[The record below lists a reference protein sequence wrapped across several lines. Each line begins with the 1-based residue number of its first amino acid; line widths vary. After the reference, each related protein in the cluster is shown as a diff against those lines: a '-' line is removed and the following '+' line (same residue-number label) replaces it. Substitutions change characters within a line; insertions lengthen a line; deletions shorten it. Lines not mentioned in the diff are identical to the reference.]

1 MPAGRLPT
9 SAPEAS
15 TGASEGASLG
25 ASLAAWIRLVPRP
38 SRVALA
44 LTLVWALEVFLVQ
57 ELTLVPGHRQS
68 LASAGVYRVVR
79 MLFDLLVCGA
89 LVCALPR
96 RLLGILFLLNPV
108 FYVVVIL
115 YHDYYQ
121 QPLSVHAILE
131 TSGEGVQVSGAVGG
145 LLEAWHGLFIVLLLV
160 KLALLVRGGSRVM
173 WAERKR
179 PTGMLVA
186 AYGLLIVIANP
197 VLQPLSK
204 IGTWESVG
212 GLGALYGYSLT
223 WLAELAYLDVDGLRE
238 RALKRGVEAMPAD
251 VDRLLEEE
259 ASFPVAEKVV
269 FLQVESLDLAVIDLR
284 IDGREVSPNLNR
296 LWRQSLRYAVQ
307 APKGTGSS
315 DADFRALMG
324 KPPSRDVPTYKIPG
338 YPYEGS
344 FVERLKGR
352 GFQAW
357 ALHGVTGEFFNRRP
371 AYEKMPFDAL
381 VFREELI
388 EERVSATE
396 AWAIDDAELLGEA
409 ATRVGE
415 AEGRVFALVITATSH
430 IPFPLAPAERVF
442 FPSDASPDF
451 AYFDSIHYVDGV
463 IGRFVEELPAG
474 TTVVIYG
481 DHISKIENPAV
492 GYEQR
497 LRDGEGCVPF
507 LILET
512 GADISALQRTGDELA
527 LSCELTSLHA
537 FRFVQGRVEAA
548 FAEEPPTVERA
559 GSGGGEDGALS
570 AQGRY

>member
-1 MPAGRLPT
+1 MPAGRLPN
-9 SAPEAS
+9 SAP
-15 TGASEGASLG
+15 GASIGASLG
-25 ASLAAWIRLVPRP
+25 AWLRALPRP

-44 LTLVWALEVFLVQ
+44 LTLVWAIEVFLVQ

-96 RLLGILFLLNPV
+96 GLLGLLFLLNPV

-131 TSGEGVQVSGAVGG
+131 TSGEGVQVSGAVSG
-145 LLEAWHGLFIVLLLV
+145 LIEAWHGLFIALLVV
-160 KLALLVRGGSRVM
+160 KLALLVRGGQRSA
-173 WAERKR
+173 WSERKR
-179 PTGMLVA
+179 PAGMIVA
-186 AYGLLIVIANP
+186 AYWLLVAIANP

-238 RALKRGVEAMPAD
+238 RALKRGSEAMPAE
-251 VDRLLEEE
+251 VDRLLVEE
-259 ASFPVAEKVV
+259 ASFPVSERVV
-269 FLQVESLDLAVIDLR
+269 FLQVESLDLAVIDFR

-344 FVERLKGR
+344 FVERLKGL
-352 GFQAW
+352 GFEAW

-381 VFREELI
+381 VFREELLA
-388 EERVSATE
+388 ERVSTTE
-396 AWAIDDAELLGEA
+396 AWAIDDGELLGTT
-409 ATRVGE
+409 ATRVAE

-430 IPFPLAPAERVF
+430 IPFPLAPAQRVF
-442 FPSDASPDF
+442 FPSDASPHY

-463 IGRFVEELPAG
+463 IGRFVEELPRG

-481 DHISKIENPAV
+481 DHISKIKNPEV

-512 GADISALQRTGDELA
+512 GADISGLQRTGDDLA

-548 FAEEPPTVERA
+548 FADAPPAVARSVRGANDEV
-559 GSGGGEDGALS
+559 ALS
-570 AQGRY
+570 AQREY